1 LFRAWVFG
9 FRIWY
14 TTFMEDLNNRVS
26 ALFEEFKNIRETIN
40 IAEKQEQLRILESES
55 MNPKLWDDPE
65 AARKTMQNL
74 DAIKSEILEIE
85 KLQGDIET
93 LSYLANESGITED
106 LRGDVQKTE
115 KEFQKFKLKSFL
127 SGPYDK
133 RNAIMTLV
141 AGQGG
146 TEAMDWTSI
155 LYRMYI
161 RFCENREWKTE
172 MLDISEGEEAGYKSV
187 TFKIT
192 GAYAYGYMKGEA
204 GTHRLVRKSPFNA
217 NNLRQTSFALAEV
230 LPELEEMDEVAG
242 IEIKNED
249 LEFQFYRSGGSG
261 GQNVNKV
268 STAVRLIHQPTGLV
282 VSAQTERFQEANRKI
297 AMELLRAKL
306 WAREQAMHE
315 ANVKDLKGEYRPAS
329 WGNQIRS
336 YVLDKKLIKD
346 LRTLVETGNTEA
358 VLNGDLDEFIEA
370 ELRLQTK
377 S

>member
-1 LFRAWVFG
+1 
-9 FRIWY
+9 
-14 TTFMEDLNNRVS
+14 MEDLNNRVT
-26 ALFEEFKNIRETIN
+26 ALSEEFTNIRETIN
-40 IAEKQEQLRILESES
+40 IADKKEELRVLESES
-55 MNPKLWDDPE
+55 MNPKLWDDPDN
-65 AARKTMQNL
+65 ARKIMQNL
-74 DAIKSEILEIE
+74 DAIKSEIDEIE

-93 LSYLANESGITED
+93 LFYIANDSGITED
-106 LRGDVQKTE
+106 LRSDVQKTE

-192 GAYAYGYMKGEA
+192 GSYAYGYMKGEA

-282 VSAQTERFQEANRKI
+282 VTAQTERFQEANRKI

-306 WAREQAMHE
+306 WAREQAMRE

-336 YVLDKKLIKD
+336 YVLDKKMIKD

-358 VLNGDLDEFIEA
+358 VLNGDLDAFIEA
-370 ELRLQTK
+370 ELRLK

>member
-1 LFRAWVFG
+1 
-9 FRIWY
+9 
-14 TTFMEDLNNRVS
+14 MDDLNNRVS
-26 ALFEEFKNIRETIN
+26 DLANEFASIRATIN
-40 IAEKQEQLRILESES
+40 IAEKKEELRVLEAES
-55 MNPKLWDDPE
+55 MNPKLWDDPDN
-65 AARKTMQNL
+65 ARKVMQNL
-74 DAIKSEILEIE
+74 DAIKVEIAEIE
-85 KLQGDIET
+85 KLEGDIET
-93 LSYLANESGITED
+93 LSYMANESGITED
-106 LRGDVQKTE
+106 LRSDVQKTE

-192 GAYAYGYMKGEA
+192 GNYAYGYMKGEA

-282 VSAQTERFQEANRKI
+282 VTAQTERFQEANRKI

-306 WAREQAMHE
+306 WAREQAMYE
-315 ANVKDLKGEYRPAS
+315 SNVKDLKGEYRPAS

-370 ELRLQTK
+370 ELRLQK
-377 S
+377 

>member
-1 LFRAWVFG
+1 
-9 FRIWY
+9 
-14 TTFMEDLNNRVS
+14 MDDLNQKVA
-26 ALFEEFKNIRETIN
+26 ALASEFNDIRENIN
-40 IAEKQEQLRILESES
+40 IAEKKEELRVLEMES
-55 MNPKLWDDPE
+55 MNPNLWNDPDN
-65 AARKTMQNL
+65 ARKVMQNL
-74 DAIKSEILEIE
+74 DAVREEIE
-85 KLQGDIET
+85 EIERLSDDIAT
-93 LSYLANESGITED
+93 LSDLANESGGISED
-106 LRGDVQKTE
+106 LRDDVRKTTKQFE
-115 KEFQKFKLKSFL
+115 AFKLKSFL

-133 RNAIMTLV
+133 KNAIVTVV

-161 RFCENREWKTE
+161 RFCENRGWKTE

-217 NNLRQTSFALAEV
+217 NGLRQTSFALCEV
-230 LPELEEMDEVAG
+230 LPELEEMDEVSG

-282 VSAQTERFQEANRKI
+282 VTAQTERFQEANRKI

-306 WAREQAMHE
+306 WARQQAMYE
-315 ANVKDLKGEYRPAS
+315 SNVADLKGEYRPAS

-336 YVLDKKLIKD
+336 YVLDKKMIKD
-346 LRTLVETGNTEA
+346 LRTNVETGDTES

-370 ELRLQTK
+370 ELRLGASK
-377 S
+377 V